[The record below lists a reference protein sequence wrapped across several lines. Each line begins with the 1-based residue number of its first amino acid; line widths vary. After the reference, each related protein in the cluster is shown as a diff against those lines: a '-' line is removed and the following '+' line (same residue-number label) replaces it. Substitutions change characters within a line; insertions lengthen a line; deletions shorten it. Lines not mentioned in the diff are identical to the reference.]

1 MVDQIHADLEEIA
14 CLRAKVGELEQF
26 EVELKAMVEEL
37 TREVGEREEM
47 LGEDIPRAR

>member
-1 MVDQIHADLEEIA
+1 M
-14 CLRAKVGELEQF
+14 GELEQF

-47 LGEDIPRAR
+47 LGEDDTQAR